1 MAQRFERLRSVVVQ
15 VGDDS
20 TGFIGT
26 GFFIQDGER
35 CTLLTAKHVL
45 NPSNRPPLDRD
56 NLKVRMIYP
65 PDGDLLASFPV
76 SVFYEDPQ
84 LDLAFLRV
92 KESCGIGRD
101 LQIQPLRI
109 RQAPPSIADD
119 GTPVTI
125 VGYPAVGSGTDQV
138 TGELFPQSIFAVP
151 VVRRG
156 HVASTE
162 ITSTPSFG
170 QTMFLDLIAVS
181 GFSGGPVILNATGEV
196 IGVVFGRVTTD
207 QGFGSNWAT
216 PVTREIYETAIG
228 ESR

>member
-1 MAQRFERLRSVVVQ
+1 MVQ

-26 GFFIQDGER
+26 GFFIQDSER

-45 NPSNRPPLDRD
+45 NPPNRPPLDRD

-65 PDGDLLASFPV
+65 PGGDVLASFPV

-92 KESCGIGRD
+92 NESCGIGRD

-109 RQAPPSIADD
+109 RQESIADV
-119 GTPVTI
+119 GAPVTI
-125 VGYPAVGSGTDQV
+125 VGYPDAGSGIDQV
-138 TGELFPQSIFAVP
+138 TGEPFPQSILAIP
-151 VVRRG
+151 VLQSG
-156 HVASTE
+156 HVAFTE
-162 ITSTPSFG
+162 ITSTLSFG
-170 QTMFLDLIAVS
+170 QRMLLDLIGAS

-196 IGVVFGRVTTD
+196 IGVVFGRATTD
-207 QGFGSNWAT
+207 GDFSSNWAT

>member
-1 MAQRFERLRSVVVQ
+1 M
-15 VGDDS
+15 
-20 TGFIGT
+20 GT
-26 GFFIQDGER
+26 GFFIQDSER

-45 NPSNRPPLDRD
+45 NPSNRPGLDRD

-65 PDGDLLASFPV
+65 PGGDVLASFPV

-92 KESCGIGRD
+92 KEPCGIGRD

-109 RQAPPSIADD
+109 REATPSIADD
-119 GTPVTI
+119 GAPVTI
-125 VGYPAVGSGTDQV
+125 VGYPDVGSGTDPV
-138 TGELFPQSIFAVP
+138 TGEPFPQSTFAIP
-151 VVRRG
+151 VLRRG

-162 ITSTPSFG
+162 ITSTLSFG
-170 QTMFLDLIAVS
+170 QRMLLDLIGAS
-181 GFSGGPVILNATGEV
+181 GFSGGPVIHNATGEV
-196 IGVVFGRVTTD
+196 IGVVFGRATTD
-207 QGFGSNWAT
+207 GDFSSNWAT